1 MDETTSGNGA
11 GRTGPAASTA
21 LPDTHAAGELESL
34 RAELDR
40 IDNELLDSVRA
51 RIEVCTRIA
60 VVKRRYAIPM
70 MQPRRVGVVQEHART
85 YALSHDL
92 SPDFLRELYDLLIA
106 ETCRVEDT
114 IIDASEST
122 DLLGV
127 RVRAVGRD

>member
-1 MDETTSGNGA
+1 MDDTTGRNGA
-11 GRTGPAASTA
+11 DRTDSAAA
-21 LPDTHAAGELESL
+21 AAVPDVHAEGELESL

-70 MQPRRVGVVQEHART
+70 MQPRRVGAVHEHART

-92 SPDFLRELYDLLIA
+92 SADFLRNLYDLLIA
-106 ETCRVEDT
+106 ETCRVEDVV
-114 IIDASEST
+114 IDGTESS
-122 DLLGV
+122 DALGM
-127 RVRAVGRD
+127 RVRD